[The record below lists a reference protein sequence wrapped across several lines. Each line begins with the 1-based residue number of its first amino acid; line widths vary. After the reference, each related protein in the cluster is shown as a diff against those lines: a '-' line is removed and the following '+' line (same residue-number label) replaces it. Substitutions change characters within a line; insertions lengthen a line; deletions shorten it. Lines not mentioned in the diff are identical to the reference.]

1 MCSLRMHCLFFASV
15 LRADDF
21 LEITN
26 FNVKLYYRYNLY
38 KS

>member
-1 MCSLRMHCLFFASV
+1 MQFENALFIFASV

-26 FNVKLYYRYNLY
+26 FNGKL
-38 KS
+38 